1 MPRVQRPAPIHLAA
15 PVSAVR
21 DAAVAELDAT
31 VQDYQTLRTG
41 VAPDAEPGVAQLL
54 HLEANG
60 AGTKVGIEAVGRID
74 IPFFAWFFRPMLA
87 IAHRREA
94 VYTEAVLRH
103 ALEGGPPA
111 AAPKPVIGLPPV
123 AFDRSQAGLLAT
135 ASLATAAVS
144 FATALF
150 GQFADPI
157 SRAFHASNATISF
170 ALALTRIGVLFAL
183 FATALADRQ
192 GRRRSIL
199 IGVVGS
205 GIACAI
211 SAIAPNLYVFT
222 GAQML
227 QRGVVLTTATVAGIA
242 VIEEAPEGARA
253 YSLSMLA
260 LAGGLG
266 FSIAVVMLPFGDI
279 GGGGW
284 RIPFAF
290 GALTV
295 FFVPV
300 LRRHLRET
308 TRYTTLAAR
317 TDIVRG
323 RLREVF
329 HPHYSRRFMLLAI
342 IAFLTSVFSA
352 PSSSLMNKYL
362 TDVHA
367 FSNSDI
373 ALFRTVTTAIPGLIG
388 LLLGGRLAESRGRKP
403 VAALA
408 LFVATAS
415 QMVFFLA
422 SGALIWVMSAV
433 SILAAG
439 ASGIA
444 IGTLDAELF
453 PTETRSTSNAL
464 LIVIGVTGSVTGLL
478 LAGGLSDALGGLG
491 HSIALTGI
499 AALVAVFFV
508 FPLPESGAGTLDAIS
523 PTEEYR
529 PDP

>member
-1 MPRVQRPAPIHLAA
+1 MPRVQRPAPIRLAA

-21 DAAVAELDAT
+21 DAAVAGLNARIDA
-31 VQDYQTLRTG
+31 DGTLRTG
-41 VAPDAEPGVAQLL
+41 ADGEPGTALAM
-54 HLEANG
+54 HLDGDGE
-60 AGTKVGIEAVGRID
+60 GTRLAIEPVGRID

-87 IAHRREA
+87 IAHKREVA
-94 VYTEAVLRH
+94 YAEATLRH
-103 ALEGGPPA
+103 ELEGAPPA
-111 AAPKPVIGLPPV
+111 SPPKPVIGLPPV
-123 AFDRSQAGLLAT
+123 PFDGAQAGLLAT

-144 FATALF
+144 FAAALF

-205 GIACAI
+205 AIACGI

-242 VIEEAPEGARA
+242 VVEEAPEGARA

-266 FSIAVVMLPFGDI
+266 FSIAVVLLPFGDI

-284 RIPFAF
+284 RIPFAL
-290 GALTV
+290 GAFTV
-295 FFVPV
+295 CFVPV

-308 TRYTTLAAR
+308 TRYTNLAAR

-329 HPHYSRRFMLLAI
+329 HPHYSRRFVLLAF

-373 ALFRTVTTAIPGLIG
+373 ALFRTVTTALPGLAG
-388 LLLGGRLAESRGRKP
+388 LLLGGRLAESRGRRP
-403 VAALA
+403 VAAMA
-408 LFVATAS
+408 LLVATGT
-415 QMVFFLA
+415 QMVFFLGG
-422 SGALIWVMSAV
+422 GALIWVMSAV

-444 IGTLDAELF
+444 IGTLDAEMF

-464 LIVIGVTGSVTGLL
+464 LIVIGVVGSVTGLL
-478 LAGGLSDALGGLG
+478 LAGGLSNALGGLG

-508 FPLPESGAGTLDAIS
+508 FPLPESGDTSLDAIS